1 MMRTVAAIWEVRCG
15 DFRRLQSRRNS
26 GGLGRRTDGMGW
38 AMEVL
43 ARLEAIEEIRALKAR
58 YFRLIDT
65 KQWHLEKWYGKAG
78 NTT

>member
-1 MMRTVAAIWEVRCG
+1 
-15 DFRRLQSRRNS
+15 
-26 GGLGRRTDGMGW
+26 
-38 AMEVL
+38 MEVL